1 MADSRSSRN
10 CGDAVVATTSRRD
23 LEDVNAASV
32 TEDNSRRR
40 GKRPRSSS
48 RCVPQSARHSSCWYF
63 LRGFGSPFLDSTPV
77 TFRRRLP
84 SVCICAGCRS
94 IHATAAVLPCGHA
107 LCAPCRDVASSCQTK
122 RPALQDQ
129 QTRQGPRYG
138 TCPVDGDPFSTLDFE
153 LLDFSLEAVYRET
166 VICPNAEFGCRF
178 RGELR
183 FLEHHC
189 LNNCRVRI
197 AGSSARQEGH
207 ARDIIRHVH
216 RRAAEP

>member
-48 RCVPQSARHSSCWYF
+48 RCVPQSPRRSSCSYL
-63 LRGFGSPFLDSTPV
+63 LRGFGSPFLDSAPV
-77 TFRRRLP
+77 TFLRQLP
-84 SVCICAGCRS
+84 SACICAGCRS
-94 IHATAAVLPCGHA
+94 IHATSAVLPCGHA
-107 LCAPCRDVASSCQTK
+107 LCEPCRDVASSYQAK
-122 RPALQDQ
+122 RPAFQDQ
-129 QTRQGPRYG
+129 ETREGSRYG
-138 TCPVDGDPFSTLDFE
+138 ACPVDGEPFSTLDFE
-153 LLDFSLEAVYRET
+153 LLDFSRVAVYRET

-183 FLEHHC
+183 FLEYHC
-189 LNNCRVRI
+189 LNSCRFRI
-197 AGSSARQEGH
+197 AGSSGRREGH
-207 ARDIIRHVH
+207 ARDVIRHVL
-216 RRAAEP
+216 RGASGA